1 MKRFTLLLLLTII
14 VCTTEAQIAN
24 AIIENNNVRTI
35 ANSQG
40 MLFNNLQ
47 QGSALFEVP
56 KDGGVSTIYASQIW
70 IAGTTS
76 DQQIKLAAGT
86 YNANGNDFFPGP
98 LTDDGSATVDSLTM
112 EHYNRMWQ
120 ISSYQ
125 VQLHQSYFQS
135 LLDGNT
141 QQLFPNGYDI
151 PMSFLDWP
159 AHGNTQLNQAY
170 YLAPFVDYDENGSYN
185 PENGDYPFVCGDD
198 NLYFIINDKG
208 GPHTESDG
216 QPIGVEI
223 HVMLYEIASNDEAI
237 NNTVFVKYK
246 IINRGDELLNNAYLG
261 VWTDLDIG
269 NGSDDLIGCDVGR
282 SAFYAYNGDANDQS
296 SSSSPGYGQMT
307 PAQSVQI
314 LAGATMDS
322 DNLDNAMP
330 SAIIGYDSYG
340 PYAFGFND
348 GIVDNERMGMNSFVY
363 YRIGTNPINGDPN
376 TPSDFLGYLRSV
388 WKDGSDIY
396 YGGTGVIGSAGVTD
410 VPSAYIFPGSS
421 DPFAIGTNGVAMEDW
436 TETSAG
442 IAPGDR
448 RGLSSC
454 GPFTLNPGAC
464 HTFDLSFTYAEET
477 GSGMSELEWLQ
488 HEMDLVKEYFQNNLV
503 GCGVDCNPIVA
514 LAIENKE
521 IKDRIL
527 ISPNP
532 ACTFISINANEQ
544 LLNAQLEIHDITGK
558 LILTQAF
565 SSGNIQL
572 DISTLQKGIYVISIL
587 TDDIQLNTKLIVD

>member
-1 MKRFTLLLLLTII
+1 MKGFTLLLLLTIL
-14 VCTTEAQIAN
+14 VCTAEAQIAN

-86 YNANGNDFFPGP
+86 YNANGSDFFPGP
-98 LTDDGSATVDSLTM
+98 LTDDGNATVDSLTM
-112 EHYNRMWQ
+112 AHYNRMWQ
-120 ISSYQ
+120 ISSIE

-141 QQLFPNGYDI
+141 QQLFPNGYVI
-151 PMSFLDWP
+151 PMSFLEWP
-159 AHGNTQLNQAY
+159 AHGNTQMNQAY

-223 HVMLYEIASNDEAI
+223 HVMLYEIASNDAAL

-246 IINRGDELLNNAYLG
+246 IINRGAEPLNSAYLG

-282 SAFYAYNGDANDQS
+282 SAFYAYNGDANDQPS
-296 SSSSPGYGQMT
+296 SSSLGYGLMT
-307 PAQSVQI
+307 PSQSVQI

-348 GIVDNERMGMNSFVY
+348 GIVDNERKGMNSFVY
-363 YRIGTNPINGDPN
+363 YKIGANPINGDPN

-396 YGGTGVIGSAGVTD
+396 YGGTGVIGTAGVTD
-410 VPSAYIFPGSS
+410 VPSAYLFPGSS
-421 DPFAIGTNGVAMEDW
+421 DPYFIGTNGVEMEPW
-436 TETSAG
+436 TESTAG
-442 IAPGDR
+442 NVPGDR
-448 RGLSSC
+448 RGLASC
-454 GPFTLNPGAC
+454 GPFTLEPGAC
-464 HTFDLSFTYAEET
+464 HTLDLAFTYAEET

-488 HEMDLVKEYFQNNLV
+488 HEMDLVKVYFNNNLI
-503 GCGVDCNPIVA
+503 GCGVDCNPNIA
-514 LAIENKE
+514 LALESEAEPN
-521 IKDRIL
+521 RIT
-527 ISPNP
+527 IAPNP
-532 ACTFISINANEQ
+532 ADAFITINLNLQ
-544 LLNAQLEIHDITGK
+544 LLNAQLEIHDIAGK
-558 LILTQAF
+558 LVFSQAVTAG
-565 SSGNIQL
+565 SNNINVSALEKGVYVVSLSGQNFNCATRL
-572 DISTLQKGIYVISIL
+572 VI
-587 TDDIQLNTKLIVD
+587 N

>member
-1 MKRFTLLLLLTII
+1 MKKFTLLLIPTIL
-14 VCTTEAQIAN
+14 VCTSEAQIAN

-40 MLFNNLQ
+40 MLFNNIQ

-98 LTDDGSATVDSLTM
+98 LTDDGNATVDSLTM
-112 EHYNRMWQ
+112 AHYNRMWQ
-120 ISSYQ
+120 VSSYQ

-223 HVMLYEIASNDEAI
+223 HVMLYEIASNDAAI

-246 IINRGDELLNNAYLG
+246 IINRGAELLNSAYLG
-261 VWTDLDIG
+261 VWVDLDIG
-269 NGSDDLIGCDVGR
+269 NGSDDLIGSDVGR
-282 SAFYAYNGDANDQS
+282 SAFYAYNGDSNDQP
-296 SSSSPGYGQMT
+296 SSSSPGYGLMT

-314 LAGATMDS
+314 LAGATLDS
-322 DNLDNAMP
+322 DNLDNVMP
-330 SAIIGYDSYG
+330 SAIFGYDSYG

-348 GIVDNERMGMNSFVY
+348 GIVDNERKGMNSFVY
-363 YRIGTNPINGDPN
+363 YKIGANPINGDPN
-376 TPSDFLGYLRSV
+376 TPSDFLSYLRSV

-396 YGGTGVIGSAGVTD
+396 YGGTGVIGTAGVTD

-421 DPFAIGTNGVAMEDW
+421 DPYFIGTNGVAMEPW
-436 TETSAG
+436 TESTAG
-442 IAPGDR
+442 NVPGDR
-448 RGLSSC
+448 RGLASC
-454 GPFTLNPGAC
+454 GPFTLEPGAC
-464 HTFDLSFTYAEET
+464 HTLDLAFTYAEET

-488 HEMDLVKEYFQNNLV
+488 HEMDLVKEYFNNNLV
-503 GCGVDCNPIVA
+503 GCGVDCNPNIA
-514 LAIENKE
+514 LALESEVEPN
-521 IKDRIL
+521 RIT
-527 ISPNP
+527 IAPNP
-532 ACTFISINANEQ
+532 ADAFITINFNLQ
-544 LLNAQLEIHDITGK
+544 LLNAQLEIHDIAGK
-558 LILTQAF
+558 LVFSQAVTAG
-565 SSGNIQL
+565 SNNINVSAL
-572 DISTLQKGIYVISIL
+572 EKGVYVISLSDQNFNSATRLVI
-587 TDDIQLNTKLIVD
+587 N